1 MSSIYINGLSG
12 KMGITLKNLIKNEP
26 NLEIVKTIKDSD
38 LIIDFS
44 RPESTMLVL
53 QEAQQQIK
61 PIIIGTTGFNDDEVK
76 SIDEASKNIPIL
88 LSFNMSKGIFYL
100 KKNIKNF
107 LKDNLDSFECT
118 ISETHHTEKVD
129 APSGTAIELKKFI
142 ELNNNQNQISSIE
155 IKSNR
160 ILDVFGIHEVI
171 FYNENNHIS
180 FKHEALTRNIFADG
194 AIFIA
199 KSIMGRPPGMYTV
212 QDFFK

>member
-12 KMGITLKNLIKNEP
+12 KMGITLKNLIKDEP
-26 NLEIVKTIKDSD
+26 NLEIVETIKDSD

-53 QEAQQQIK
+53 QEAQEQKK

-88 LSFNMSKGIFYL
+88 LSFNMSKGIFYF

-107 LKDNLDSFECT
+107 LKDNLDSFKCT

-129 APSGTAIELKKFI
+129 VFYIKS
-142 ELNNNQNQISSIE
+142 ELN
-155 IKSNR
+155 KSNFLFKE
-160 ILDVFGIHEVI
+160 ILDCIHPRRSTC
-171 FYNENNHIS
+171 Y
-180 FKHEALTRNIFADG
+180 
-194 AIFIA
+194 
-199 KSIMGRPPGMYTV
+199 
-212 QDFFK
+212 

>member
-180 FKHEALTRNIFADG
+180 FKHEALSRNIFADG

-199 KSIMGRPPGMYTV
+199 KSIMGKSPGMYSV

>member
-44 RPESTMLVL
+44 RPESTTLVL
-53 QEAQQQIK
+53 QEAQQQKK

-180 FKHEALTRNIFADG
+180 FKHEALSRNIFADG

-199 KSIMGRPPGMYTV
+199 KSIMGKSPGMYSV

>member
-12 KMGITLKNLIKNEP
+12 KMGITLKNLIKDEP
-26 NLEIVKTIKDSD
+26 NLEIVETIKDSD

-53 QEAQQQIK
+53 QEAQEQKK

-88 LSFNMSKGIFYL
+88 LSFNMSKGIFYF

-107 LKDNLDSFECT
+107 LKDNLDSFKCT

-142 ELNNNQNQISSIE
+142 ELNNNHNQISSIE
-155 IKSNR
+155 IESNR

-171 FYNENNHIS
+171 FHNENNYIS
-180 FKHEALTRNIFADG
+180 FKHEALSRNIFADG

-199 KSIMGRPPGMYTV
+199 KSITGRSPGMYTV
-212 QDFFK
+212 QDSFK

>member
-199 KSIMGRPPGMYTV
+199 KSIMGKPPGMYSV